1 MGHAQGRRRSSLRL
15 FSGVK
20 ALESRVSQG
29 LLRGLTSAKE
39 CHTEALLMGYALEG
53 PNKVCAFKIL
63 RLELV

>member
-1 MGHAQGRRRSSLRL
+1 MGHARGRRRSSLRL

-20 ALESRVSQG
+20 GSEPRVSWG

-39 CHTEALLMGYALEG
+39 SHTKALLMGYALEG
-53 PNKVCAFKIL
+53 PNEVCALEIL